1 MFLVS
6 SVTELSNSFYTGR
19 ERVGGSNLIKSL
31 FEMVASEILMRI
43 HYSITLP
50 WCKHA
55 NVSEEISKL
64 KQILIYA
71 ETQFLSFL
79 NKEKVEV

>member
-1 MFLVS
+1 MVIQADVDDDEEVKSGKMFLVS

-19 ERVGGSNLIKSL
+19 ERVGGESNLIKSL
-31 FEMVASEILMRI
+31 FELVASEILMRI

-64 KQILIYA
+64 K
-71 ETQFLSFL
+71 
-79 NKEKVEV
+79 